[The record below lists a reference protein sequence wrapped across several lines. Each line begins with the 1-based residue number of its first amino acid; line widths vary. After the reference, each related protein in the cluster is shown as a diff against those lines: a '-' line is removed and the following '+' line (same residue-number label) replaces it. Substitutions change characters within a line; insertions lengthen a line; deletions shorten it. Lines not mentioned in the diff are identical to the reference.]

1 MNEFILMTDSTADMP
16 ESFYRENQI
25 PVLSLTYTLE
35 NRTYT
40 LSDSLSMPQ
49 FYDKLRQGAMPV
61 T

>member
-35 NRTYT
+35 ESY
-40 LSDSLSMPQ
+40 LYSE
-49 FYDKLRQGAMPV
+49 RQPAHAAV
-61 T
+61 L